1 MTDCS
6 GVDRRMLPGL
16 LAGLVGLTLGVMA
29 AVVDLPVLGIGA
41 AACALFAGGASVFL
55 LQRLQESERDIAGA
69 ADDVT
74 MRHLEVLTSQAN
86 RSVVDDETGLPDR
99 RFFELALDGR
109 VASARRHLWPLT
121 LVLVEVWIGEPG
133 DAEVATPALTTDAT
147 VQIPQTVQTPQTLP
161 IPQTPPTPAAPTET
175 VSEVL
180 ADFALLVRRTLR
192 EADIACRVSD
202 ATFGLILEDTSE
214 EGGVWTAERLQIG
227 LARNK
232 FGIRRMAAGVASY
245 PTHGMRADEIL
256 LQARAALD
264 RACAAPPDQGL
275 GPVEVAHVDFG

>member
-1 MTDCS
+1 
-6 GVDRRMLPGL
+6 MLPGL

-29 AVVDLPVLGIGA
+29 AVIDLPVLGIGA

-55 LQRLQESERDIAGA
+55 LQRLQESERDVAGA

-74 MRHLEVLTSQAN
+74 MRHLEVLTSQGN

-133 DAEVATPALTTDAT
+133 DRDVETPALATDGT
-147 VQIPQTVQTPQTLP
+147 VQIPQTVQSPESLLSPQTPQT
-161 IPQTPPTPAAPTET
+161 PQTPAAPTET